1 MDVGRRSFL
10 GPLQLYLSRQAVG
23 LGSYMLEQAVFALVG
38 WLPTLAGIGLR
49 GLAYRLVLHM
59 HGWAAI
65 ESGVRLRF
73 ASNVHLGH
81 AVYLDQGVYL
91 HACPNGIEIG
101 DGTRVMHGS
110 ILHVYNFRNLPH
122 AHIRIGRESL
132 IGEYNVIR
140 GQGGVTIGN
149 RVYTSPLVQILAV
162 DHVFD
167 DPRRPFVEQGITAQ
181 GIVVE
186 DDVWIGAGAVVT
198 DGVRIGRGAVVAAGA
213 VVTRD
218 VSPHAVVAGV
228 PAREVRRIGAGRAGS
243 RELPVYFAGS
253 DDWPQT
259 EERETRVGPPRGV
272 LR

>member
-1 MDVGRRSFL
+1 LLRAV
-10 GPLQLYLSRQAVG
+10 QLYLSRQAVG
-23 LGSYMLEQAVFALVG
+23 LGPYLLEQGVFALLG
-38 WLPTLAGIGLR
+38 WLPSLVGIGLR
-49 GLAYRLVLHM
+49 SLAYRLVLHM

-65 ESGVRLRF
+65 ESGVRFRF

-91 HACPNGIEIG
+91 HACPDGIEIG

-149 RVYTSPLVQILAV
+149 RVYTSPLVQMLAV

-186 DDVWIGAGAVVT
+186 DDVWIGAGAIVT

-218 VSPHAVVAGV
+218 VCPHAVVAGV
-228 PAREVRRIGAGRAGS
+228 PAREVRRVGPGRYAN
-243 RELPVYFAGS
+243 RELPVYFADT
-253 DDWPQT
+253 DDWPRR
-259 EERETRVGPPRGV
+259 EERERRAGPRRKV